1 MNGAVLA
8 AACRQKAGGELTGQ
22 RPTARDLLKHKF
34 IKTAKKAS
42 YLTELIERHQQWKA
56 EGGAPQKLEEA
67 QMSYEY
73 VQNSL
78 ADLGQCSAPGGLPQ
92 PSAGGVC

>member
-1 MNGAVLA
+1 VNGAVLA
-8 AACRQKAGGELTGQ
+8 AACRQRAGGELTGQ

-56 EGGAPQKLEEA
+56 EGGAPQKPEEA

-73 VQNSL
+73 VQDSL
-78 ADLGQCSAPGGLPQ
+78 GTLGQCPAAGGLPP
-92 PSAGGVC
+92 PSVGGVC